1 MIVMDLEWN
10 HGTVDKQLLL
20 EGRTL
25 RFEIIQIGAVQVDN
39 LGNICKTF
47 ERLVMPCVHRTIMPK
62 VIELTG
68 ITDRS
73 LKGQQGFVPGL
84 LPLGGG
90 RRGDCILGK
99 LRQGSFAVQ
108 SAVPQ
113 NRRRRKLADVRLAG
127 DV

>member
-25 RFEIIQIGAVQVDN
+25 RFEIIQIGAVQVDS

-47 ERLVMPCVHRTIMPK
+47 ERLCASHHYAKGHRADRHHRQK
-62 VIELTG
+62 SKGSAG
-68 ITDRS
+68 ICA
-73 LKGQQGFVPGL
+73 GMAGL
-84 LPLGGG
+84 LPLG
-90 RRGDCILGK
+90 RRRKKNCFLGK

-108 SAVPQ
+108 SAVP
-113 NRRRRKLADVRLAG
+113 
-127 DV
+127 

>member
-47 ERLVMPCVHRTIMPK
+47 ERLVALCASHHYAKGHRA
-62 VIELTG
+62 
-68 ITDRS
+68 DRHH
-73 LKGQQGFVPGL
+73 
-84 LPLGGG
+84 
-90 RRGDCILGK
+90 
-99 LRQGSFAVQ
+99 
-108 SAVPQ
+108 
-113 NRRRRKLADVRLAG
+113 
-127 DV
+127 

>member
-73 LKGQQGFVPGL
+73 LKGQQGFVQVWQETATRQFCCPICCTTKSTEEKACRCTTC
-84 LPLGGG
+84 
-90 RRGDCILGK
+90 RRCLT
-99 LRQGSFAVQ
+99 
-108 SAVPQ
+108 VPF
-113 NRRRRKLADVRLAG
+113 
-127 DV
+127 